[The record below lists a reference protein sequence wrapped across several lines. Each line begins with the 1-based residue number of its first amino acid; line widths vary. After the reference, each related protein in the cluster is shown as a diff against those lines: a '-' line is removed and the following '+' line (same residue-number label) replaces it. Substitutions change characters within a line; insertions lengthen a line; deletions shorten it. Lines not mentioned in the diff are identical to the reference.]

1 MGRGTGKILAML
13 LWSMMMPI
21 TCAWAQ
27 HDDSGIWGEAVI
39 NFVAA
44 ETSPVHG

>member
-21 TCAWAQ
+21 TCPWAQ
-27 HDDSGIWGEAVI
+27 HDDSGIWGEAI
-39 NFVAA
+39 IQW
-44 ETSPVHG
+44 